1 MDKRNSPEMNPAGL
15 RPFLSPL
22 AVWALSVGTA
32 IGWGSLVVTS
42 TDYLSQAGPAGT
54 VIGLLMGL
62 VMMLMVANHYSFL
75 GSRYPEAGGLYAYTK
90 HVFGYDQAYLVSWVM
105 FLVYISI
112 FWANATSLPV
122 FARYFLRGAFCFG
135 RLYSIFGYEV
145 YLGEVLLTLAAIGAI
160 TLFCINSRKFAANT
174 MIVLVLF
181 FTIGITICFA
191 AALLGANGA
200 KVSMDPAFVPD
211 KSVFR
216 QIIRI
221 AFISPWAFIGF
232 ESVSHSAE
240 EFNFKISKLHRI
252 LVISLIVTTLL
263 YIFVTLLS
271 ISAYPAGCSGWFD
284 YISRLDE
291 FQGIEGLPAFY
302 AAASCLGKPGLYIL
316 MASLIALIFTSL
328 IGNMMAISRLFYSI
342 SQDGILPKSISH
354 LNNKNV
360 PVNAM
365 IFVAL
370 VSAPIPFIG
379 RTAMGWIV
387 DVTIIGAAI
396 IYGFV
401 SMAVLK
407 VAKTEK
413 IRKQTVLG
421 YICLVILIAY
431 MVFLMMP
438 NIFGDYTIGTETY
451 LLLTLWPVAG
461 FFYFQGVIRKDQA
474 RRFGKAIIVW
484 LSLLAFIVLMATAWL
499 GRAKQSVN
507 QSVLMETREHYSTVT
522 ELQTSDSEDEEFMET
537 QLRRLS
543 SAEAKSTIFIFAL
556 FALSLG
562 ALFANNA
569 SSRKWEEQAEQE
581 RDAARTVA
589 YRDQLTG
596 VKSKHAFAEK
606 EAEIEETIRSGSAG
620 EFGIVVCDVN
630 GLKVINDTLG
640 HKAGDE
646 YIRSSCRML
655 CEYFKHSP
663 VFRIGGDEFTVIL
676 SGQDYENRH
685 AIMRSINEKIESN
698 IGTGNVVIS
707 LGQTEYDP
715 KTDRS
720 FHDIFERAD
729 SLMYERKKQ
738 LKAWAPLQ
746 GRHKNLGAADW

>member
-1 MDKRNSPEMNPAGL
+1 MDKHDSLEVKQAGL
-15 RPFLSPL
+15 RPYLSPL
-22 AVWALSVGTA
+22 AVWAFSVGTA

-42 TDYLSQAGPAGT
+42 TDYLSKAGPAGT
-54 VIGLLMGL
+54 VIGLLIGL
-62 VMMLMVANHYSFL
+62 AMMLMIASHYSFL
-75 GSRYPEAGGLYAYTK
+75 AIRYPEAGGLYAYTK
-90 HVFGYDQAYLVSWVM
+90 HIFGYDQAYLVSWVL

-135 RLYSIFGYEV
+135 RLYSIFGYDI
-145 YLGEVLLTLAAIGAI
+145 YLGEVLLTLLAIAA
-160 TLFCINSRKFAANT
+160 TTFFCINSRKLAANV
-174 MIVLVLF
+174 MIALVLV
-181 FTIGITICFA
+181 FTIGITVCFV
-191 AALLGANGA
+191 AALFGANG
-200 KVSMDPAFVPD
+200 VRISMDPAFIPD

-216 QIIRI
+216 QTIRI

-232 ESVSHSAE
+232 ESISHSAE
-240 EFNFKISKLHRI
+240 EFSFKENKLHRI
-252 LVISLIVTTLL
+252 LLISLIVTTLL

-271 ISAYPAGCSGWFD
+271 ISAYPDGCSNWLD
-284 YISRLDE
+284 YISRLAD

-302 AAASCLGKPGLYIL
+302 AVNRSLGMIGVYIL
-316 MASLIALIFTSL
+316 MISLLALVFTSL
-328 IGNMMAISRLFYSI
+328 IGNMQAISRLFYSV
-342 SQDGILPKSISH
+342 SQDGILPEKISR
-354 LNNKNV
+354 LNNNHI

-396 IYGFV
+396 IYGFI

-407 VAKTEK
+407 TARKEK
-413 IRKQTVLG
+413 LRKQTVLG
-421 YICLVILIAY
+421 YICFLIMIAY

-438 NIFGDYTIGTETY
+438 SLFGDYTIGTETY
-451 LLLTLWPVAG
+451 LLLTLWPIIG
-461 FFYFQGVIRKDQA
+461 FFYFQGVIHKDHA

-484 LSLLAFIVLMATAWL
+484 LSLLAFIVIMATAWL

-507 QSVLMETREHYSTVT
+507 QSVLMATREHYSTVT
-522 ELQTSDSEDEEFMET
+522 EFQATDAEDEEFMEM

-543 SAEAKSTIFIFAL
+543 SADTKNTVFIFAL

-569 SSRKWEEQAEQE
+569 ASKKWEEQAEQE

-596 VKSKHAFAEK
+596 VKSKYAFAEK
-606 EAEIEETIRSGSAG
+606 ESELEETIRSGSAD

-630 GLKVINDTLG
+630 GLKLINDTLG

-646 YIRSSCRML
+646 YIRSACNLL

-676 SGQDYENRH
+676 SGHDYKERH
-685 AIMRSINEKIESN
+685 DIMKSVNEKIESN
-698 IGTGNVVIS
+698 IGTGNVVFS
-707 LGQTEYDP
+707 LGLAEYDP
-715 KTDRS
+715 GTDHS
-720 FHDIFERAD
+720 FHDVFIRAD
-729 SLMYERKKQ
+729 GLMYERKKQ
-738 LKAWAPLQ
+738 LKSM
-746 GRHKNLGAADW
+746 GAETR